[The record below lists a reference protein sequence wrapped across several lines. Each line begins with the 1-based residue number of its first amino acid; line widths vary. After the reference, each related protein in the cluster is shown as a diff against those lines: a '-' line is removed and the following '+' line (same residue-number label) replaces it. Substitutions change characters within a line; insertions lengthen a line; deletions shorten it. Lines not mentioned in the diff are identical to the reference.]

1 MSRKTLRNAFKN
13 GSKKN
18 AKVSDAGRA
27 ARSNIG
33 FSGLALGSL
42 AFGVTGGLHAQNA
55 SQAQDQ
61 NSVPQP
67 TTGAAQL
74 QEIVVTGI
82 RGSLERSLQIKKMS
96 LGVVDAVSA
105 ESIGHFPSSSL
116 GDAMEHVPGVTVQR
130 STSNLMDTQVNS
142 TGSASSITI
151 DGLGGDFVETLVD
164 GRPQA
169 TVENQSRQ
177 FNFASLGADYVGE
190 VDVEKSPDFSLS
202 SGDAGGTVN
211 IKLPKPFD
219 HPGLQ
224 MHALGSA
231 SLNERDGQPTPD
243 VGALIS
249 DTFAD
254 NRFGILIEGEY
265 SDKKTLS
272 HQLDTQG
279 WEGTYLNT
287 CQYAGGPTCVSA
299 DGTPLPLGSDVSGS
313 ATPTS
318 TKPAWYIQNYS
329 LFVNRTDDRSKNG
342 RAVFQWHPADTVLI
356 TLDTNYSDDR
366 VLGDRAHFSNWFNG
380 NQLYNVQTDANG
392 TITNFDY
399 GPAPTD
405 LQADWD
411 GSYVKNMDYGLNV
424 LWDLNDA
431 WTAELDADQSTSYL
445 NPNGQLEQVDAD
457 VGYGPSIPNNTTNGY
472 VGGIAVP
479 GGNGVPYQTAPGPN
493 SDAANILGLN
503 PFVIGSHVM
512 PLEQPID
519 TDYVNQAKLDA
530 TWQGGSTKVN
540 FGLQFVENRL
550 NDRTYNDFQN
560 NGWQLFSG
568 YGPLSGNTPNAGVAL
583 PPSLFSGGLSTGN
596 FLPGWS
602 GNGNLPPAIPYFNPF
617 AVYNY
622 LGSLGP
628 SAANPNTITAGYPP
642 YTGGFIPLALGV
654 SSVFSTQEKTY
665 SPYVSAVH
673 EFDLGDKPLN
683 VRLGLRY
690 DHTSVDTGG
699 LGQELQSLTVESADH
714 TAFVFNFANNNA
726 ATPVAVTSDYHYL
739 LPGLDLNLMVR
750 PDLKVRFDASRTL
763 TKPPL
768 ADLSPTVNVGGRVGA
783 LTATGGN
790 PRLLPLLSTNVNLGA
805 EWYYAPNDYLA
816 VEGYFK
822 RVSQFA
828 QLETVF
834 TTING
839 VTDPTTG
846 KVAQFADTTFVNGP
860 SANVH
865 GVEVTWQ
872 QMLPLDF
879 GYTINA
885 NIIGTNKP
893 YNPYIYT
900 NQFALPGIGDS
911 VNVVGFYEAHGFQA
925 RVSFN
930 WQATEFLFFGQ
941 TQNNSHAGTE
951 PTFLEASK
959 TVDFTTS
966 YDINKN
972 VNVFFE
978 ALNLNDGQYVTR
990 GRFDNQI
997 LDIIDYGRT
1006 FTLGARLN
1014 F

>member
-1 MSRKTLRNAFKN
+1 MSRKTLRNASKN

-18 AKVSDAGRA
+18 AKLADIGRVA
-27 ARSNIG
+27 AVGSIA
-33 FSGLALGSL
+33 FS
-42 AFGVTGGLHAQNA
+42 VTGILHAQDA
-55 SQAQDQ
+55 AQTTDQAT
-61 NSVPQP
+61 VPKP
-67 TTGAAQL
+67 TTAASQL

-82 RGSLERSLQIKKMS
+82 RGSLQRSLQIKKMS

-116 GDAMEHVPGVTVQR
+116 GDAMEHIPGVTVDR
-130 STSNLMDTQVNS
+130 EATGFNDTQVLS
-142 TGSASSITI
+142 TGNASGITI

-169 TVENQSRQ
+169 TVSPGSRQ
-177 FNFASLGADYVGE
+177 FDFASLGADFVGE
-190 VDVEKSPDFSLS
+190 IDVHKSPDFSLS
-202 SGDAGGTVN
+202 SGAVGGTVN

-219 HPGLQ
+219 HPGFSA
-224 MHALGSA
+224 HAIA
-231 SLNERDGQPTPD
+231 SGTDTSDDGQFTPD
-243 VGALIS
+243 VGALVS
-249 DTFAD
+249 DTFDD
-254 NRFGILIEGEY
+254 NRFGVLLEGEY
-265 SDKKTLS
+265 SDKKVLS

-287 CQYAGGPTCVSA
+287 CQYVGGPACVTSTGA
-299 DGTPLPLGSDVSGS
+299 PIPLGASVSNAATPL
-313 ATPTS
+313 S

-342 RAVFQWHPADTVLI
+342 RAVFQWHPADTVLV

-366 VLGDRAHFSNWFNG
+366 ILGDRAHFSNWFSS
-380 NQLYNVQTDANG
+380 NQFYNVQTDANG

-411 GSYVKNMDYGLNV
+411 GSYVKDQDYGLNV
-424 LWDLNDA
+424 LWDLSDS
-431 WTAELDADQSTSYL
+431 WTAELDADQSASYL
-445 NPNGQLEQVDAD
+445 NPNGQYGQVDAD
-457 VGYGPSIPNNTTNGY
+457 VGYGPSVAAGTNGY
-472 VGGIAVP
+472 VGGVAVP
-479 GGNGVPYQTAPGPN
+479 GGNGLPYLTAPGPN
-493 SDAANILGLN
+493 SDTANFLGLD

-512 PLEQPID
+512 PLEQPIN
-519 TDYVNQAKLDA
+519 TDYVNQAKVDA

-540 FGLQFVENRL
+540 FGLQFVENTL
-550 NDRTYNDFQN
+550 NTRTNNDFQN
-560 NGWQLFSG
+560 NAWQLFSG
-568 YGPLSGNTPNAGVAL
+568 YGPLSNNTGGVAL
-583 PPSLFSGGLSTGN
+583 PPSIFTNGYSTAN

-602 GNGNLPPAIPYFNPF
+602 GNGGVPAIPLFNPF
-617 AVYNY
+617 AVYSY
-622 LGSLGP
+622 LESLP
-628 SAANPNTITAGYPP
+628 ASASNPNTISTGYPP
-642 YTGGFIPLALGV
+642 YTGGVIPLALSVG
-654 SSVFSTQEKTY
+654 SVFRMQEKTY
-665 SPYVSAVH
+665 SPYVSIAH
-673 EFDLGDKPLN
+673 DFQLGDMPLN
-683 VRLGLRY
+683 TRLGLRY
-690 DHTSVDTGG
+690 DKTTVETGG
-699 LGQELQSLTVESADH
+699 LGQELQSLTVQSADH

-726 ATPVAVTSDYHYL
+726 FVPVSASNDYHYL
-739 LPGLDLNLMVR
+739 LPSLDLNLMVQ

-768 ADLSPTVNVGGRVGA
+768 NDLGPTVGVGGRVND
-783 LTATGGN
+783 LTATTGN
-790 PRLLPLLSTNVNLGA
+790 PKLLPLISDNFTLGA
-805 EWYYAPNDYLA
+805 EWYYGANDYVA

-828 QLETVF
+828 QLNTDTV
-834 TTING
+834 TING
-839 VTDPTTG
+839 VIDPTTG
-846 KVAQFADTTFVNGP
+846 KLAEFSETSYVNGP

-865 GVEVTWQ
+865 GVEITWQ
-872 QMLPLDF
+872 QMLPLNF
-879 GYTINA
+879 GYTLNA

-893 YNPYIYT
+893 YNPHIYT
-900 NQFALPGIGDS
+900 NQFALPGVGNS
-911 VNVVGFYEAHGFQA
+911 VNVIGFYEAHGFQA

-930 WQATEFLFFGQ
+930 WQAEEFLFFGQ
-941 TQNNSHAGTE
+941 TQNNSSTGTE

-990 GRFDNQI
+990 GRFENQV

-1006 FTLGARLN
+1006 FTMGARLN

>member
-13 GSKKN
+13 ESKKS
-18 AKVSDAGRA
+18 AKLNDPGRA
-27 ARSNIG
+27 ACSRIG
-33 FSGLALGSL
+33 FSGLALGSI
-42 AFGVTGGLHAQNA
+42 AFGAGGALHAQNA
-55 SQAQDQ
+55 SSAQDQ
-61 NSVPQP
+61 TAVPKP
-67 TTGAAQL
+67 TTEASQL

-105 ESIGHFPSSSL
+105 ESIGHFPSSDL
-116 GDAMEHVPGVTVQR
+116 GDAMEHIPGVTVQR
-130 STSNLMDTQVNS
+130 SVSNLMDTQVSS
-142 TGSASSITI
+142 TGAASSITI

-190 VDVEKSPDFSLS
+190 IDVEKSPDFSLS

-219 HPGLQ
+219 HPGFQ
-224 MHALGSA
+224 AHALGSA
-231 SLNERDGQPTPD
+231 SMNQRDGQPTPD
-243 VGALIS
+243 AGALIS
-249 DTFAD
+249 DTFDD
-254 NRFGILIEGEY
+254 NRFGVLIEGEY

-272 HQLDTQG
+272 HQLDIQG

-287 CQYAGGPTCVSA
+287 CQYAGGPTCVNA
-299 DGTPLPLGSDVSGS
+299 AGQPLPVGASVTASGD
-313 ATPTS
+313 AAVNPVS

-329 LFVNRTDDRSKNG
+329 LFENRTDDRSKNG
-342 RAVFQWHPADTVLI
+342 RAVFQWHPTDAVLV
-356 TLDTNYSDDR
+356 TMDTNYSDDR
-366 VLGDRAHFSNWFNG
+366 DLEDRAHFSNWFAST
-380 NQLYNVQTDANG
+380 QLYNVQTDANG

-411 GSYVKNMDYGLNV
+411 GSYVKNIDYGLNV
-424 LWDLNDA
+424 LWDVNDD
-431 WTAELDADQSTSYL
+431 WTAELDADQSSSYL

-457 VGYGPSIPNNTTNGY
+457 VGYGPSVATGTNGY

-479 GGNGVPYQTAPGPN
+479 GGNSLPYQTAPGPN
-493 SDAANILGLN
+493 GDAANFLGLD
-503 PFVIGSHVM
+503 PFIIGTHVM

-519 TDYVNQAKLDA
+519 TDYINQAKLDA

-540 FGLQFVENRL
+540 FGVQFVEDTRNSK
-550 NDRTYNDFQN
+550 TYNDFQN
-560 NGWQLFSG
+560 NAWQLFSG
-568 YGPLSGNTPNAGVAL
+568 YGPLSGNTGGVAL
-583 PPSLFSGGLSTGN
+583 PPSLFSGGLSTAN
-596 FLPGWS
+596 FIPGWS
-602 GNGNLPPAIPYFNPF
+602 GNGSLAPSIPYFNPF

-622 LGSLGP
+622 IGSLP
-628 SAANPNTITAGYPP
+628 VSDANPNTITSGYPA
-642 YTGGFIPLALGV
+642 YTGGFLPLALSV
-654 SSVFSTQEKTY
+654 SSVFEIQEKTY
-665 SPYVSAVH
+665 SPFVVATH
-673 EFDLGDKPLN
+673 EFDLGDMPLN

-690 DHTSVDTGG
+690 DRTTVDTSG
-699 LGQELQSLTVESADH
+699 LGQELQSLTVEALDH
-714 TAFVFNFANNNA
+714 TAFVFNYGPTTTIT
-726 ATPVAVTSDYHYL
+726 TPSDYNYL
-739 LPGLDLNLMVR
+739 LPALDLNLMVL
-750 PDLKVRFDASRTL
+750 PDVKLRFDASRTA

-768 ADLSPTVNVGGRVGA
+768 ADLSPDTSPGGRVGA
-783 LTATGGN
+783 LTSSTGN
-790 PRLLPLLSTNVNLGA
+790 PRLLPLLSDNFDLGA
-805 EWYYAPNDYLA
+805 EWYYAPNDYAA

-822 RVSQFA
+822 KVSQFA
-828 QLETVF
+828 QLNTSTV
-834 TTING
+834 TING

-846 KVAQFADTTFVNGP
+846 GLAQFSQTSYVNGP
-860 SANVH
+860 SANVY
-865 GVEVTWQ
+865 GVEMTWQ
-872 QMLPLDF
+872 QMLPFNF
-879 GYTINA
+879 GYTVNA

-893 YNPYIYT
+893 YNPYVYT
-900 NQFALPGIGDS
+900 NQFALPGVGDS
-911 VNVVGFYEAHGFQA
+911 VNFIGFYEAHGFQA

-930 WQATEFLFFGQ
+930 WQAEEFLFFGQ
-941 TQNNSHAGTE
+941 TQNNSSTGTE
-951 PTFLEASK
+951 PTFLEAEK
-959 TVDFTTS
+959 TVDFTTQ

-990 GRFDNQI
+990 GRFENQI

>member
-1 MSRKTLRNAFKN
+1 MSRKTLRNASKN
-13 GSKKN
+13 RSKKN
-18 AKVSDAGRA
+18 AKLSDIGRA
-27 ARSNIG
+27 ACSNIG
-33 FSGLALGSL
+33 VSGLALGSI
-42 AFGVTGGLHAQNA
+42 AFGVTGAVHAQNA
-55 SQAQDQ
+55 STAQDQ
-61 NSVPQP
+61 NSVPQS
-67 TTGAAQL
+67 TSGANQL

-142 TGSASSITI
+142 TGDASSITI

-190 VDVEKSPDFSLS
+190 IDVEKTPDFSIS

-231 SLNERDGQPTPD
+231 SVNERDGQPTPD
-243 VGALIS
+243 FGALIS
-249 DTFAD
+249 DTFDD
-254 NRFGILIEGEY
+254 NRFGVLIEGEY

-272 HQLDTQG
+272 HQLDNQG
-279 WEGTYLNT
+279 WEGTYFNS
-287 CQYAGGPTCVSA
+287 CQMAGGPTCVNA
-299 DGTPLPLGSDVSGS
+299 AGQPLGPNANVDASGD
-313 ATPTS
+313 AAVNPVN
-318 TKPAWYIQNYS
+318 TKPSWFIQNYS

-342 RAVFQWHPADTVLI
+342 RAVFQWHPADAVLVTV
-356 TLDTNYSDDR
+356 DANYSDDR
-366 VLGDRAHFSNWFNG
+366 TLGDRAHFSNWFSS
-380 NQLYNVQTDANG
+380 NQFTNVQTDANG
-392 TITNFDY
+392 TVTNFDY

-411 GSYVKNMDYGLNV
+411 GSYVKNQDYGLNV
-424 LWDLNDA
+424 LWDLSDD
-431 WTAELDADQSTSYL
+431 WTAELDADQSAAYL

-457 VGYGPSIPNNTTNGY
+457 IGYGPSVPAGYNGY
-472 VGGIAVP
+472 IGGIAVP
-479 GGNGVPYQTAPGPN
+479 GGNSLPYQTAPGPN
-493 SDAANILGLN
+493 SDAANFLGLN
-503 PFVIGSHVM
+503 PYIIGTHAM

-519 TDYVNQAKLDA
+519 TDYINQAKLDA

-540 FGLQFVENRL
+540 FGLQFVEDTRNAL
-550 NDRTYNDFQN
+550 TNNDFQN
-560 NGWQLFSG
+560 NAWQLFSG
-568 YGPLSGNTPNAGVAL
+568 YGPLSGNTPNAGVTV
-583 PPSLFSGGLSTGN
+583 PPSLYSAGIGTAN

-602 GNGNLPPAIPYFNPF
+602 GNGNLAPAIPYFNPF
-617 AVYNY
+617 AIYNY
-622 LGSLGP
+622 IGSLP
-628 SAANPNTITAGYPP
+628 VSDANPNTISAGYPA
-642 YTGGFIPLALGV
+642 YTGGFLPLALNV
-654 SSVFSTQEKTY
+654 SSVFEIQEKTY
-665 SPYVSAVH
+665 SPFITATH
-673 EFDLGDKPLN
+673 DFQLGDMPLN
-683 VRLGLRY
+683 ARLGLRY
-690 DHTSVDTGG
+690 DRTTVNTAG
-699 LGQELQSLTVESADH
+699 LGHVLQSLTVESADH
-714 TAFVFNFANNNA
+714 TAFVFNYGPTTTISAPNNYN
-726 ATPVAVTSDYHYL
+726 YF
-739 LPGLDLNLMVR
+739 LPSLDLNLMVR
-750 PDLKVRFDASRTL
+750 PDFKVRFDASRTA

-768 ADLSPTVNVGGRVGA
+768 ADLSPTVSPGGRVNA
-783 LTATGGN
+783 LTSTTGN
-790 PRLLPLLSTNVNLGA
+790 PRLLPLLSDNVDVGA
-805 EWYYAPNDYLA
+805 EWYYGPNDYVS

-828 QLETVF
+828 QLNTSTV
-834 TTING
+834 TING

-846 KVAQFADTTFVNGP
+846 SLAQFSQTSFVNGP

-865 GVEVTWQ
+865 GVELTWQ
-872 QMLPLDF
+872 QMLPLNF

-885 NIIGTNKP
+885 NVIGTNKP

-911 VNVVGFYEAHGFQA
+911 VNFIGFYEAHGFQA

-930 WQATEFLFFGQ
+930 WQAEEFLFFGQ
-941 TQNNSHAGTE
+941 TQNNSSTGTE

-990 GRFDNQI
+990 GRFENQI

>member
-18 AKVSDAGRA
+18 ARLSDAGRA

-33 FSGLALGSL
+33 FSGLALGSI
-42 AFGVTGGLHAQNA
+42 AFGVTGVLQAQNA

-61 NSVPQP
+61 NGIPKP

-82 RGSLERSLQIKKMS
+82 RGSLQRSLQIKKMS

-116 GDAMEHVPGVTVQR
+116 GEAMEHVPGVTVQR
-130 STSNLMDTQVNS
+130 GVSNLMDTQVLSN
-142 TGSASSITI
+142 GNASSITI
-151 DGLGGDFVETLVD
+151 DGLGGDFVETLID

-169 TVENQSRQ
+169 TVENDSRQ

-190 VDVEKSPDFSLS
+190 VDVEKSPDFTLS

-224 MHALGSA
+224 LHALGSVTD
-231 SLNERDGQPTPD
+231 SERDGQPTPD
-243 VGALIS
+243 LGALIS
-249 DTFAD
+249 DTFDD
-254 NRFGILIEGEY
+254 NRFGVLIEGEY
-265 SDKKTLS
+265 SDKRTLS

-287 CQYAGGPTCVSA
+287 CQFAGGPTCVNA
-299 DGTPLPLGSDVSGS
+299 AGQALPLGANVDAAGDAAANPV
-313 ATPTS
+313 S
-318 TKPAWYIQNYS
+318 TKPSWYIQNYS

-342 RAVFQWHPADTVLI
+342 RAVFQWHPADAVLV
-356 TLDTNYSDDR
+356 TLDSDYSDDR
-366 VLGDRAHFSNWFNG
+366 VLGDRAHFSNWFSS
-380 NQLYNVQTDANG
+380 NQFYNVQTDGNG

-411 GSYVKNMDYGLNV
+411 GSYTKNIDYGLNV
-424 LWDLNDA
+424 LWDLSDD
-431 WTAELDADQSTSYL
+431 WTAELDADQSAAYL

-457 VGYGPSIPNNTTNGY
+457 VGYGPSIPTGTNGY
-472 VGGIAVP
+472 TGGIAVP
-479 GGNGVPYQTAPGPN
+479 GGNGLPYQTAPGPN
-493 SDAANILGLN
+493 SDAANFLGLN

-540 FGLQFVENRL
+540 FGVQFVEDTRNA
-550 NDRTYNDFQN
+550 RTYNDFQN

-583 PPSLFSGGLSTGN
+583 PPALFSGGLSTAN

-602 GNGNLPPAIPYFNPF
+602 GNGDLAPAIPYFNPF

-628 SAANPNTITAGYPP
+628 SAANPNTITAGYPA

-665 SPYVSAVH
+665 SPFVSATH
-673 EFDLGDKPLN
+673 EFELGDMPLN
-683 VRLGLRY
+683 ARVALRY
-690 DHTSVDTGG
+690 DHTSVRTGG
-699 LGQELQSLTVESADH
+699 LGQELQSLTVEAADH
-714 TAFVFNFANNNA
+714 TAYIFNFG
-726 ATPVAVTSDYHYL
+726 PTSQISAPNDYHYL
-739 LPGLDLNLMVR
+739 LPSLDLNLNVR
-750 PDLKVRFDASRTL
+750 PDVKLRFDASRTL

-768 ADLSPTVNVGGRVGA
+768 ADLSPTLSVGGRVND

-790 PRLLPLLSTNVNLGA
+790 PRLLPLLSDNFTLGA
-805 EWYYAPNDYLA
+805 EWYYGANDYVA

-822 RVSQFA
+822 RVSQFG
-828 QLETVF
+828 QLETVT

-839 VTDPTTG
+839 VTDPVTG
-846 KVAQFADTTFVNGP
+846 NAAEFSETTFENGP

-872 QMLPLDF
+872 QMLPMNF
-879 GYTINA
+879 GYTLNA
-885 NIIGTNKP
+885 NIMGTNEP

-900 NQFALPGIGDS
+900 NQFALPGIGNS
-911 VNVVGFYEAHGFQA
+911 VNFIGFYEANGFQA

-941 TQNNSHAGTE
+941 TQNNSQTGTE

-990 GRFDNQI
+990 GRFENQV
-997 LDIIDYGRT
+997 LDIVDYGRT

>member
-1 MSRKTLRNAFKN
+1 MSRKTSRNALKN
-13 GSKKN
+13 ESK
-18 AKVSDAGRA
+18 
-27 ARSNIG
+27 SNIG
-33 FSGLALGSL
+33 FSGLALGSI
-42 AFGVTGGLHAQNA
+42 AFGVGGVLHAQNA
-55 SQAQDQ
+55 SPGQDQ
-61 NSVPQP
+61 NSVPKP
-67 TTGAAQL
+67 TTGAEQL

-82 RGSLERSLQIKKMS
+82 RGSLQRSLEIKKES

-116 GDAMEHVPGVTVQR
+116 GDAMEHIPGVTVDR
-130 STSNLMDTQVNS
+130 EATNFNSTQVLS
-142 TGSASSITI
+142 DGSASGITI

-169 TVENQSRQ
+169 TVVESSRQ
-177 FNFASLGADYVGE
+177 FNFASLGADFVGE
-190 VDVEKSPDFSLS
+190 IDVHKSPDFSLS
-202 SGDAGGTVN
+202 SGDIGGTVN

-219 HPGLQ
+219 HPGFQ
-224 MHALGSA
+224 MHALGSGTD
-231 SLNERDGQPTPD
+231 SERDGQVTPD
-243 VGALIS
+243 AGALIS
-249 DTFAD
+249 DTFDD
-254 NRFGILIEGEY
+254 NRFGVLVEGEY
-265 SDKKTLS
+265 NDKKTLS

-287 CQYAGGPTCVSA
+287 CQYAGGPTCVNA
-299 DGTPLPLGSDVSGS
+299 AGQALPLGANVDASGD
-313 ATPTS
+313 AAVNPVS
-318 TKPAWYIQNYS
+318 TKPSWYIQNYS

-342 RAVFQWHPADTVLI
+342 RAVFQWHPADAVLV
-356 TLDTNYSDDR
+356 TMDTDYSDDR
-366 VLGDRAHFSNWFNG
+366 LLADRAHFSNWFSSD
-380 NQLYNVQTDANG
+380 QFYDVQTDPNG

-411 GSYVKNMDYGLNV
+411 GSYTKNIDYGLNV

-431 WTAELDADQSTSYL
+431 WTAELDADQSAAYL
-445 NPNGQLEQVDAD
+445 NPDGQLEQVDAD
-457 VGYGPSIPNNTTNGY
+457 VGYGPSIPTGTNGY

-479 GGNGVPYQTAPGPN
+479 GGNSLPYQTAPGPN
-493 SDAANILGLN
+493 SNAANFLGLD
-503 PFVIGSHVM
+503 PFIIGSHVM
-512 PLEQPID
+512 PLEQPIS
-519 TDYVNQAKLDA
+519 TDYINQAKLDA
-530 TWQGGSTKVN
+530 TWQEGSTKVN
-540 FGLQFVENRL
+540 FGLQFVENTL
-550 NDRTYNDFQN
+550 NTHTNNDFQN
-560 NGWQLFSG
+560 NAWQLFSG
-568 YGPLSGNTPNAGVAL
+568 YGPLSGNTGGVAL
-583 PPSLFSGGLSTGN
+583 PPSLFSAGLSTGN

-602 GNGNLPPAIPYFNPF
+602 GNGNLAPAIPLFNPF

-622 LGSLGP
+622 LGSLP
-628 SAANPNTITAGYPP
+628 VSDANPNTISAGYPP
-642 YTGGFIPLALGV
+642 YTGGFLPLALSP
-654 SSVFSTQEKTY
+654 SSVFGTQEKTY
-665 SPYVSAVH
+665 APYLSAVH
-673 EFDLGDKPLN
+673 EFELDDMPLN
-683 VRLGLRY
+683 VRLALRY
-690 DHTSVDTGG
+690 DKTDVETSG
-699 LGQELQSLTVESADH
+699 LGQQLQSLTVESADH
-714 TAFVFNFANNNA
+714 TAFVFNYANNNA
-726 ATPVAVTSDYHYL
+726 VTPVAVANDYHYF
-739 LPGLDLNLMVR
+739 LPGLDLNLLVR
-750 PDLKVRFDASRTL
+750 PDVKLRFDASRTL

-768 ADLSPTVNVGGRVGA
+768 ADLSPTVSVGGRVGA

-790 PRLLPLLSTNVNLGA
+790 PQLLPLLSTNLNLGA
-805 EWYYAPNDYLA
+805 EWYYAANDYIA

-846 KVAQFADTTFVNGP
+846 KLAQFADTTYVNGP

-872 QMLPLDF
+872 QMLPLNF
-879 GYTINA
+879 GYTVNA
-885 NIIGTNKP
+885 NVIGTNKP

-900 NQFALPGIGDS
+900 NQFALPGVGNS
-911 VNVVGFYEAHGFQA
+911 VNVIGFYEAHGFQA

-941 TQNNSHAGTE
+941 TQNNSQTGTE

-966 YDINKN
+966 YDINRN

-990 GRFDNQI
+990 GRFENQI